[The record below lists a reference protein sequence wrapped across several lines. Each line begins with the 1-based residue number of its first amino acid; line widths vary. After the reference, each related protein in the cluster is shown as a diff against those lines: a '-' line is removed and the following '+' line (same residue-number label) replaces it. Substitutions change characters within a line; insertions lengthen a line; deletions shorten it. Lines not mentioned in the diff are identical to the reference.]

1 MNNNQKRKKV
11 FISYAH
17 TNDDHKNRVKDIA
30 TELINNGVD
39 VILDIWD
46 FEKGSD
52 LNLKMEES
60 VTKSDVTLI
69 IGDKYYVDKANNR
82 EAGVG
87 KESIILSNNYVKNL
101 NKGNNRILYAFTEK
115 DDMGDPILPNYM
127 LGNNSFDMTDDTN
140 DYQIAEEIARTVY
153 GVPVEPKPKLQPIP
167 DFLEKNSMSSIKK
180 IKKVNIINNKLLD
193 EFIEDLKKDL
203 TELDKDYKKYQDI
216 QTRRDFSRITTL
228 LKYWEE
234 VVRKVDKAKDI
245 AKISEELLNTL
256 DLHDKNNNDATRI
269 FIRLSFVY
277 TIAYA
282 INVEN
287 IAFIEDLIKY
297 DYTVE
302 DRETDYTIINAFC
315 NPFFI
320 QKEVYERGILEY
332 RALYFEVE
340 ERILRDIDF
349 NIVEI
354 LEADVFLKFIT
365 LFNDEKAK
373 SRFNNWNIVDSTIY
387 SKVEKYKNSFKY
399 LKSFKREKTI
409 NQLLPLLNMD
419 NLKEFIEKLETIE
432 NNELFLVI
440 KKEEI
445 ASQK

>member
-365 LFNDEKAK
+365 LFNDKKAK